1 MATQTKKIG
10 LALGGGGARGLAHL
24 GVIKVLNE
32 HGIKPDLIVG
42 TSIGAIIGAMLASV
56 GTVETVL
63 ERVVAYFNC
72 ECFKKIQFDTFNDE
86 NGQARHD
93 GLFDALSHVI
103 RRKIF
108 FNISLN
114 RHQSYVGLEDY
125 QENINALIDD
135 IDIRDTLIPLAVVC
149 TDIHAGEAALLTKGP
164 LREAVA
170 ASAAI
175 PGIFPPI
182 DFEGRTLVDGG
193 WVDQLP
199 AGPCRKLGA
208 DLVIGV
214 DVARE
219 LEQDYSL
226 ETGLDIIRRTNSITR
241 SILSSLQSREA
252 DILIAPEVGSLSW
265 VRFDCT
271 DECIKLGETAAR
283 EVLPAIENKLAEL
296 RPSLLSRLLNRQH

>member
-1 MATQTKKIG
+1 MQTKKIG

-24 GVIKVLNE
+24 GVIKVLYE
-32 HGIKPDLIVG
+32 HDIKPDLIVG
-42 TSIGAIIGAMLASV
+42 TSIGAIIGAMLACG
-56 GTVETVL
+56 GTVEAVL
-63 ERVVAYFNC
+63 ERVEAYFNC
-72 ECFKKIQFDTFNDE
+72 DCFKKIRFDTFNEE
-86 NGQARHD
+86 NGQTEND
-93 GLFDALSHVI
+93 GLLDALSHII
-103 RRKIF
+103 RRKLF

-114 RHQSYVGLEDY
+114 RHQSYIGLEDY

-135 IDIRDTLIPLAVVC
+135 LDIRDTKIPLAIVC
-149 TDIHAGEAALLTKGP
+149 TDIHAGEAVLLTKGP

-199 AGPCRKLGA
+199 AGPCRRLGA

-219 LEQDYSL
+219 LELEYSL
-226 ETGLDIIRRTNSITR
+226 ESGLDIIRRTNSITR
-241 SILSSLQSREA
+241 TILTRLQSREA
-252 DILIAPEVGSLSW
+252 DIIITPEVGSLSW
-265 VRFDCT
+265 TRFDCT
-271 DECIKLGETAAR
+271 DECIKLGEAAAR
-283 EVLPAIENKLAEL
+283 EALPAIKNRLAEL
-296 RPSLLSRLLNRQH
+296 HPSLLGRLFGHKH

>member
-1 MATQTKKIG
+1 MGTTKKIG
-10 LALGGGGARGLAHL
+10 LALGGGGARGMAHL
-24 GVIKVLNE
+24 GVIKVLYE
-32 HGIKPDLIVG
+32 HDIKPDLIVG
-42 TSIGAIIGAMLASV
+42 TSIGAIIGAMLASA
-56 GTVETVL
+56 GTVEAVR
-63 ERVVAYFNC
+63 ERIEAYFEC
-72 ECFKKIQFDTFNDE
+72 DCFKKIRFDTFTED
-86 NGQARHD
+86 NGQTEDD
-93 GLFDALSHVI
+93 GLFNALSHII
-103 RRKIF
+103 RRKLF

-114 RHQSYVGLEDY
+114 RHQSYIGMEDY
-125 QENINALIDD
+125 LENINALIDD
-135 IDIRDTLIPLAVVC
+135 LDIRDTGIPLAIVC
-149 TDIHAGEAALLTKGP
+149 TDVLAGELVLLTKGP

-199 AGPCRKLGA
+199 VGPCRRLGA

-226 ETGLDIIRRTNSITR
+226 ESGLDIIRRTNSITR
-241 SILSSLQSREA
+241 ALLTKLQSREA
-252 DILIAPEVGSLSW
+252 DIIVTPEVGSLSW
-265 VRFDCT
+265 NRFDCT

-283 EVLPAIENKLAEL
+283 EALPAIDDKLRAL
-296 RPSLLSRLLNRQH
+296 DPSLFSRLFGH

>member
-1 MATQTKKIG
+1 MQTKKIG

-24 GVIKVLNE
+24 GVIRVLYE

-42 TSIGAIIGAMLASV
+42 TSIGAIIGAMLASA
-56 GTVETVL
+56 GTVEAVA
-63 ERVVAYFNC
+63 ERVEAYFNC
-72 ECFKKIQFDTFNDE
+72 DCFKKIRFDTFDE
-86 NGQARHD
+86 KNGPPKND
-93 GLFDALSHVI
+93 GLFDALSHII

-114 RHQSYVGLEDY
+114 RHQSYVSLQDY
-125 QENINALIDD
+125 RENINALIDD
-135 IDIRDTLIPLAVVC
+135 IDIRDTRIPLAVVC

-170 ASAAI
+170 SSAAI

-199 AGPCRKLGA
+199 AGPCRELGA

-219 LEQDYSL
+219 LEQDYSM
-226 ETGLDIIRRTNSITR
+226 ESGLDIIRRTNTITR
-241 SILSSLQSREA
+241 AILTGLQSREA
-252 DILIAPEVGSLSW
+252 DILIAPDVGSLSW

-271 DECIKLGETAAR
+271 DECIKLGEIAAR
-283 EVLPAIENKLAEL
+283 EALPGIADKLAAMEH
-296 RPSLLSRLLNRQH
+296 SFFTRLFAHKSS

>member
-1 MATQTKKIG
+1 MQRKKIG

-24 GVIKVLNE
+24 GVIKTLYE

-42 TSIGAIIGAMLASV
+42 TSIGAIIGAMLASE
-56 GTVETVL
+56 GTVEAVV
-63 ERVVAYFNC
+63 ERTEAYFNC
-72 ECFKKIQFDTFNDE
+72 DSFKKIQFDTFNDE
-86 NGQARHD
+86 NGQMRHD

-103 RRKIF
+103 RRKFF

-114 RHQSYVGLEDY
+114 RHQSYVGLKDY

-135 IDIRDTLIPLAVVC
+135 IDIQDTLIPLAVVC
-149 TDIHAGEAALLTKGP
+149 TDIFSGEIALLTKGP

-182 DFEGRTLVDGG
+182 DFEGRTMVDGG
-193 WVDQLP
+193 WVNQLP
-199 AGPCRKLGA
+199 VGPCRKLGA

-226 ETGLDIIRRTNSITR
+226 ETGLDIIRRSNSITR
-241 SILSSLQSREA
+241 TVLTNLQSREA
-252 DILIAPEVGSLSW
+252 DILITPEVGRLSW
-265 VRFDCT
+265 TRFDCT
-271 DECIKLGETAAR
+271 DECIHLGETAAR
-283 EVLPAIENKLAEL
+283 EVLPAIEKKLAEL
-296 RPSLLSRLLNRQH
+296 QPSLLARLLNRHQ